1 MYLYGNVHVII
12 IYNYLT
18 RLSCG
23 KCVMARP
30 ARSKR
35 EELRGGM
42 RSASLMHQ
50 LASRLGAKNPY
61 HFARLFDDETGLD
74 TKWTGKW
81 RKNFN
86 GEKPLSEG
94 QLRLL
99 SCLDPSVTR
108 LHAEGPSN
116 LWTALWGDVSDLW
129 PLCRARYC
137 SVFDDRL
144 WSQIDS
150 EFEFSNERSRHGAL
164 QVLEDE
170 ITAAEDYGEPLF
182 LSHFTESIMLYRL
195 FGHANIASPDV
206 PGVWAYRCIH
216 RCLDSIDIWYELEQL
231 GIFHGVQQE
240 VTGMEICRLGSES
253 RYRDELGLEMHQI
266 ALYADDPLAWEPVP
280 TVRVN
285 AFRSFKF

>member
-1 MYLYGNVHVII
+1 
-12 IYNYLT
+12 
-18 RLSCG
+18 
-23 KCVMARP
+23 MARP

-35 EELRGGM
+35 EEFRGGM
-42 RSASLMHQ
+42 RSAALMHQ

-99 SCLDPSVTR
+99 SCLDPSITR
-108 LHAEGPSN
+108 LHEEGPSN
-116 LWTALWGDVSDLW
+116 LWIALWGDVSDLW
-129 PLCRARYC
+129 TLCRTRYC

-150 EFEFSNERSRHGAL
+150 EYEFSTERNRHGAL
-164 QVLEDE
+164 RVLEDE

-182 LSHFTESIMLYRL
+182 LSHLTESIMLYRL
-195 FGHANIASPDV
+195 FCHANIASPDK
-206 PGVWAYRCIH
+206 PGVQAYRCIH
-216 RCLDSIDIWYELEQL
+216 RCLDSIDIWYELDQL
-231 GIFHGVQQE
+231 GIFYGVREE
-240 VTGMEICRLGSES
+240 VTEMEICRLGREA

-266 ALYADDPLAWEPVP
+266 ALYADEPLAWVPVP
-280 TVRVN
+280 RAKRDVLRDII
-285 AFRSFKF
+285 F